1 LRRDKICFEILLQVK
16 DLKVLTKERRA
27 ELNLLLEQS
36 ESQLKDQESEEDQ
49 EMQDAQLESKEE
61 GALESKP
68 EDEDAEK
75 GDEQAPATKKRKKR
89 KGLLSTHGNRSKYA
103 QSDLSWI
110 QNTKPNQTILDQKR
124 QQQAE
129 QKKARQSQPAE
140 NGNANGELVVDQSEN
155 TKNSADLFYDFLP
168 TEQQVSLD
176 DLYEK
181 FSIGYYHSLD
191 SLEADL
197 V

>member
-1 LRRDKICFEILLQVK
+1 M
-16 DLKVLTKERRA
+16 LTKERRA

-49 EMQDAQLESKEE
+49 KMQDAQLESKEE

-89 KGLLSTHGNRSKYA
+89 KGLLSTHSNRSKYA
-103 QSDLSWI
+103 QSDISWI
-110 QNTKPNQTILDQKR
+110 QNTKPNQTILDLKR

-129 QKKARQSQPAE
+129 LKKARQSQPAE
-140 NGNANGELVVDQSEN
+140 NSKDAQLANGGPVNDQSET
-155 TKNSADLFYDFLP
+155 TKNSNDLFYDYLP

-181 FSIGYYHSLD
+181 FSIGYYHSLE